1 VIDEI
6 ELLKQLIGFPTY
18 QDPEKPDKV
27 PEGMKECAEFL
38 RNKLEKVGFDVK
50 VDELCNVTG
59 VREFD
64 GEGDFVINAHTD
76 TIVPD
81 PKWENALKPKIVGN
95 KLFGQGTSDDK
106 ASIAGVLSAIDGLED
121 CRFRKLFIQ
130 FVNYEDN
137 VFLLDGR
144 KWNGVEYL
152 LTKNP
157 GFKADYGVN
166 LEPSVDGDRFT
177 ISVNCTGRIKYTVKT
192 IGKEAHSSTPQLGR
206 NAIYDMRRVLEVIE
220 NLPPGEYRIGD
231 EEVKMPF
238 TASTIN
244 GGRGLTII
252 PGECTVVGERR
263 ILPGE
268 DPEEKKQ
275 TLRSALDQLRER
287 GIQIKLEFGPRV
299 APAYAIDVTE
309 PVVELANGA
318 FLHTL
323 NYIPK
328 VKIKTGRTDSMY
340 LYYMVGIKTAIFGPG
355 QLGVYHKRDEYVII
369 DRVRE
374 FTNVMKALLSE
385 VYKKGTAH
393 HVKMEQVYGRR

>member
-1 VIDEI
+1 MNSDSIKILED
-6 ELLKQLIGFPTY
+6 LIKFPTF

-27 PEGMKECAEFL
+27 PDGMKECAEFL
-38 RNKLEKVGFDVK
+38 RNRLEKLSFDVK

-81 PKWENALKPKIVGN
+81 PEWGDALKPKIVGN
-95 KLFGQGTSDDK
+95 KLFGQGASDDK
-106 ASIAGVLSAIDGLED
+106 ASIAGVLSSLYNLKD
-121 CRFRKLFIQ
+121 CRFRRLFIQ

-137 VFLLDGR
+137 VFVLNGR

-152 LTKNP
+152 LAKNP
-157 GFKADYGVN
+157 GFKADYGLN
-166 LEPSVDGDRFT
+166 LEPTVDGDRFT
-177 ISVNCTGRIKYTVKT
+177 ISVNCTGRVKYTVKT
-192 IGKEAHSSTPQLGR
+192 IGKEAHSSTPHLGR

-220 NLPPGEYRIGD
+220 NLPPGKYSLGD
-231 EEVKMPF
+231 EEVEMPF

-275 TLRSALDQLRER
+275 VLKSALDQLREK
-287 GIQIKLEFGPRV
+287 GIQIELEFGPKV

-309 PVVELANGA
+309 PVVELVNGA

-323 NYIPK
+323 DYRPK

-340 LYYMVGIKTAIFGPG
+340 LYHMAGIKTAIFGPG

-369 DRVRE
+369 ERVRE
-374 FTNVMKALLSE
+374 STNVMKALLS
-385 VYKKGTAH
+385 KS
-393 HVKMEQVYGRR
+393 YGK